1 MKKQTITKQITTKE
15 RETLDNLMELVL
27 DKYKIEDIVFSF
39 LDKITDWRV
48 RDAMVTELLKD
59 ENVKDNIKDELQ
71 MEILQGK
78 FVVTVESMA
87 QYDKLTDFVCT
98 NIYPS
103 YNDQQHHLFS

>member
-1 MKKQTITKQITTKE
+1 MKKQLTTKE

-39 LDKITDWRV
+39 LDKITDWKV

-59 ENVKDNIKDELQ
+59 ENVKDTIKYEIQSEL
-71 MEILQGK
+71 MQGK
-78 FVVTVESMA
+78 FVVSVQSME
-87 QYDKLTDFVCT
+87 QHSKLTDFVCS

-103 YNDQQHHLFS
+103 YNEQQHHLFS

>member
-1 MKKQTITKQITTKE
+1 MKKQNITKKITTKE

-59 ENVKDNIKDELQ
+59 ENVKDTVKSELEL
-71 MEILQGK
+71 EIMQGK
-78 FVVTVESMA
+78 FVVNINTMD
-87 QYDKLTDFVCT
+87 QHDKLTDFVCS

-103 YNDQQHHLFS
+103 YNEQQHNLFS